1 MDSVRALLLPCP
13 IVATMRSCLA
23 RKNHEHSQKSWR
35 DSATERCPMKLVKE
49 VLEACMEQ
57 LVLRGVVCALEV
69 GEAVVEEV
77 DSNQGG
83 QLKEVLDRITR

>member
-1 MDSVRALLLPCP
+1 
-13 IVATMRSCLA
+13 
-23 RKNHEHSQKSWR
+23 
-35 DSATERCPMKLVKE
+35 MKLVKE

-83 QLKEVLDRITR
+83 QLKEVLDRITRQRLDLVGVVKK